1 MADFINP
8 YERLAAYLDGD
19 DIEAGR
25 RAVDRA
31 LLDAQRARARASN
44 IDRVILLVPG
54 PLIACSAALW
64 AYATFDVFNPIVEQ
78 FPILIVP
85 RWVMVLLLGTGLAL
99 LWWGFRR
106 LERVTPVPR
115 PPQAIA
121 EWLAGE
127 GKTETFSYWAQCYW
141 PLAKLYAYRRTWF
154 GFTWWRRMPRLRVR
168 DRWTVEQSRPPG
180 CYFDE

>member
-1 MADFINP
+1 MRPPLGPKPSRRSHARATSG
-8 YERLAAYLDGD
+8 RLLRRRV
-19 DIEAGR
+19 AGFYS
-25 RAVDRA
+25 AVD
-31 LLDAQRARARASN
+31 
-44 IDRVILLVPG
+44 
-54 PLIACSAALW
+54 
-64 AYATFDVFNPIVEQ
+64 TFDVFNPIVEQ
-78 FPILIVP
+78 FPFLIVP